1 MRELPRRTVL
11 ATGVALTTGSVLGS
25 NGVGATDASAG
36 SADELPDS
44 TIEPNPGTNDDWPS
58 HRGDPGH
65 AGYIEDGHAFD
76 GDSLEAAWSVEHG
89 GLDSVGNV
97 GTVAVADDTVYTTT
111 EDGVAALEAADGSV
125 VWENT
130 GIEAGTPSVV
140 DESVYLS
147 GYEVVALDRADGSVR
162 WETEFDPE
170 EEIYWQ
176 TVAYG
181 GVYVVVDGTLY
192 ALDANDGSILWEK
205 ESITGPEDFYHGEG
219 EAEYEFVTATAAANG
234 VIYSVTGAGPIAFE
248 PETGEEVW
256 REEREPYTTSPGI
269 HATSTAVAYYGGAYN
284 ERLVHDAKTG
294 EWKTMAQGTRE
305 LAIGEE
311 LYVGGGTDHDYG
323 GGAIEG
329 DEPSWSLD
337 VTYTYGRAVISG
349 DTVYAYLYQDGHNS
363 GEQDFDEELVALNTY
378 DGSVKWTVEKADV
391 PVGEIRAISG
401 ETIYVDHDGELV
413 ALRESPDEDDGD
425 PDDPGDEDDGDDDQQ
440 DDPDGEDGD
449 EEEGTDED
457 GHEESDDDET
467 DDDDSCPDDDGG
479 GCPDDDTDGED
490 TAGSSDGDDDGDGD
504 TDDGTDG
511 SSDDDGTGEADESA
525 TQTGQNGADDGMP
538 GFTIGAGALSGL
550 LGLEWLRRRADADD
564 PIEE

>member
-11 ATGVALTTGSVLGS
+11 ATGVALTSGSVLGS
-25 NGVGATDASAG
+25 KGIGATDADAG
-36 SADELPDS
+36 SADDLPDS
-44 TIEPNPGTNDDWPS
+44 TIEANPEMDDDWPS

-65 AGYIEDGHAFD
+65 ARYIDDGHAFD

-130 GIEAGTPSVV
+130 EVEAGTPSVV
-140 DESVYLS
+140 DERVYLS
-147 GYEVVALDRADGSVR
+147 GYEVVALDRTDGSVV

-192 ALDANDGSILWEK
+192 ALDADDGSILWEK
-205 ESITGPEDFYHGEG
+205 ESVTAPEDFYHGEG

-284 ERLVHDAKTG
+284 ERLVHDATTG
-294 EWKTMAQGTRE
+294 EWLTMAHGTRE

-311 LYVGGGTDHDYG
+311 LYVGGGTDQEYNG
-323 GGAIEG
+323 GPIDG

-349 DTVYAYLYQDGHNS
+349 DTVYAYLYQDGHNY
-363 GEQDFDEELVALNTY
+363 GDRDYDEELVALDKY
-378 DGSVKWTVEKADV
+378 DGSEKWTVERGDA
-391 PVGEIRAISG
+391 PVGAIRAISG
-401 ETIYVDHDGELV
+401 ETIYVDHDSELV
-413 ALRESPDEDDGD
+413 ALRESPDEDDQQDEDDGTD
-425 PDDPGDEDDGDDDQQ
+425 DDLQDDPGDEDS
-440 DDPDGEDGD
+440 D
-449 EEEGTDED
+449 EEDGTDED
-457 GHEESDDDET
+457 GNEEPDENGS

-479 GCPDDDTDGED
+479 GCPDDDETDGED
-490 TAGSSDGDDDGDGD
+490 TAGSGDGDGD
-504 TDDGTDG
+504 TDDGTGG
-511 SSDDDGTGEADESA
+511 SSDDDDAGEADESA
-525 TQTGQNGADDGMP
+525 SQTGQSAADDGMP
-538 GFTIGAGALSGL
+538 GFTVGASALSGL
-550 LGLEWLRRRADADD
+550 LGLEWLRRRADTD
-564 PIEE
+564 ESTEK